1 VAAPKRLLEDA
12 AEAKLKAGV
21 ETPPNVG
28 GGLEAGAPKAL
39 EVAKEKP
46 PAEEAGC
53 CCCCGAP
60 KAGVGAAPK
69 EGVDGCPPKLKPVVE
84 APKAG
89 VEEPPKLNAMQYLCE
104 GISR

>member
-1 VAAPKRLLEDA
+1 MVAAPKRLLDDA
-12 AEAKLKAGV
+12 AGTKLKAGV

-28 GGLEAGAPKAL
+28 GGLEAGGAPKAL
-39 EVAKEKP
+39 EVAKEK

-69 EGVDGCPPKLKPVVE
+69 AGVDGCPKLKPVVE

-89 VEEPPKLNAMQYLCE
+89 VEEPPKLNAMQCLCE
-104 GISR
+104 GING